1 MSLAGRIFAI
11 LNIAAATGFLLM
23 AWFAWAQRE
32 RWSYEVYR
40 HDLLVEGLPIDAKE
54 DDRDGTPRVD
64 RLSDK
69 TLAAIEPSGT
79 GTPVKTQQDEVKR
92 VKTEIE
98 TKKIASNDVPGT
110 KSQKLAQYLRP
121 LARTGRERDDLTQKM
136 TTPPPPDKEEAL
148 AAELQ
153 KQFDKEFEGVN
164 ETGADGKHSPQQ
176 RKDSAARLL
185 LCLGEALHEGEDDYF
200 TTPAYKRYVNV
211 VGLTGAA
218 RAADEQAG
226 IVQVMTQEAILN
238 HEAELKQFVE
248 DLDARVYRTQTIA
261 DAVERQEKLLKL
273 KEAEVAKAKQLVET
287 RTAQLTALREQ
298 LAGLQAKTGKSLA
311 DQAKAEQEI
320 MDRLIE
326 LRDTAQ
332 KNQELERE
340 IRRLEGLK

>member
-1 MSLAGRIFAI
+1 MSLAGKIFAI
-11 LNIAAATGFLLM
+11 LNIVAATGFLLM
-23 AWFAWAQRE
+23 AWFDWAQRE
-32 RWSYEVYR
+32 RWAYEVYR
-40 HDLLVEGLPIDAKE
+40 HDLLVEGLPIDANE
-54 DDRDGTPRVD
+54 TDRDGTPRVD
-64 RLSDK
+64 RLSEK

-79 GTPVKTQQDEVKR
+79 GAPVKTQQDEVKR
-92 VKTEIE
+92 VKSEIE
-98 TKKIASNDVPGT
+98 TRKIASNDVPGT
-110 KSQKLAQYLRP
+110 KSQKLARYLRP
-121 LARTGRERDDLTQKM
+121 LARTARERDDLTQKM
-136 TTPPPPDKEEAL
+136 TTPPPAEKEDAL

-153 KQFDKEFEGVN
+153 KRFDKEFEGV
-164 ETGADGKHSPQQ
+164 GGKDSIQQ

-185 LCLGEALHEGEDDYF
+185 FCLGEALHEGEDDYIAS
-200 TTPAYKRYVNV
+200 PAYKRYVNV
-211 VGLTGAA
+211 VGLSGAA
-218 RAADEQAG
+218 RAADDQAV
-226 IVQVMTQEAILN
+226 IIQAMTQEAILN

-298 LAGLQAKTGKSLA
+298 LAGLQAKTSKSLA

-340 IRRLEGLK
+340 IRRLEGVK